1 MSYTHIKWWW
11 CIERTKKKNFTTI
24 FSIYSWILMLF
35 AWYIIYI
42 LFAFLFA
49 FLLLIKNRLNYN
61 DDDDDNNFKG
71 HLPTKL
77 CNLPSL
83 LLLEFTKNNVKWK
96 ILFFLSFFRFFY
108 LYHFSFYAYHYR
120 FNGQYSNLALFTSWL
135 FIQVSEIFLFP
146 HKLHQ
151 SHVPHRAFSFR
162 HTRNFFCLKFSF
174 IFIKMV
180 ILLLSNNFFCI
191 ICFWLLCHRV
201 VADECIFEKK

>member
-1 MSYTHIKWWW
+1 
-11 CIERTKKKNFTTI
+11 
-24 FSIYSWILMLF
+24 MLF

-61 DDDDDNNFKG
+61 DDDDDDNNFKG

-151 SHVPHRAFSFR
+151 SHVPQRALSLR

-174 IFIKMV
+174 IFIKTV
-180 ILLLSNNFFCI
+180 ILLLSNNFFVSFVFDFYVI
-191 ICFWLLCHRV
+191 VSLLINNE
-201 VADECIFEKK
+201 ECIFVFKRRRKKNNKRRKITIVYFLL